1 MEYAQLVSVYA
12 ELESTPKRL
21 AKTRVLADFLREVP
35 VSDVSRVV
43 LLLQGKVFASWDD
56 RKVGIASRLV
66 LKALH
71 TATGVTASTIENTWK
86 KTGDLGLAAEQL
98 IGKKKQATLFSSSLS
113 VEKVFSNLQKL
124 ASMEGAGTV
133 GRKVQMVAELLTS
146 ATALEARYII
156 RTVLEDLRVG
166 VGEGSLRDAIAWAYF
181 GKELNLSYDAEKN
194 DIVMEDRE
202 EYVKRVDAVQ
212 RAYDLTNDFG
222 VVASEAKK
230 NGMTGLEKLGVTL
243 FKPLKCMLALK
254 VADVEEGF
262 ERCGKPV
269 AVECKLDGFRMQIHK
284 DGDSVKLFTR
294 RLDEVTP
301 AFPDVVKLVQKHV
314 TAQQV
319 ILDAEAV
326 GFDVASGKYLPFQSI
341 GQRIRRKYDIEKMA
355 TDYPVEVNVFDLLYH
370 DGETLLS
377 HPYSERRERLE
388 SIVKSEKRKMVVVP
402 SIVSSSKTEI
412 WRFYKKSLSE
422 GNEGAM
428 FKKLDAPYKPGARV
442 GHMCKLKD
450 EQDALDL
457 VIVGA
462 EWGEGKR
469 SKWLSSFT
477 LACSDSGEFVEI
489 GKVGTGVK
497 EKPEEGLSFG
507 EMTSELKPLIVSE
520 SGKSVVVKPKI
531 VVEIAY
537 EEIQKSPTY
546 SSGYALRFPR
556 VKRLRSMERSA
567 SDITTLAEIEK
578 LYGKQKKS

>member
-1 MEYAQLVSVYA
+1 
-12 ELESTPKRL
+12 
-21 AKTRVLADFLREVP
+21 
-35 VSDVSRVV
+35 
-43 LLLQGKVFASWDD
+43 
-56 RKVGIASRLV
+56 
-66 LKALH
+66 
-71 TATGVTASTIENTWK
+71 
-86 KTGDLGLAAEQL
+86 
-98 IGKKKQATLFSSSLS
+98 
-113 VEKVFSNLQKL
+113 
-124 ASMEGAGTV
+124 
-133 GRKVQMVAELLTS
+133 
-146 ATALEARYII
+146 
-156 RTVLEDLRVG
+156 
-166 VGEGSLRDAIAWAYF
+166 
-181 GKELNLSYDAEKN
+181 
-194 DIVMEDRE
+194 
-202 EYVKRVDAVQ
+202 
-212 RAYDLTNDFG
+212 
-222 VVASEAKK
+222 
-230 NGMTGLEKLGVTL
+230 
-243 FKPLKCMLALK
+243 
-254 VADVEEGF
+254 
-262 ERCGKPV
+262 
-269 AVECKLDGFRMQIHK
+269 
-284 DGDSVKLFTR
+284 
-294 RLDEVTP
+294 
-301 AFPDVVKLVQKHV
+301 
-314 TAQQV
+314 
-319 ILDAEAV
+319 
-326 GFDVASGKYLPFQSI
+326 
-341 GQRIRRKYDIEKMA
+341 MA